1 MNPCTRIAA
10 TTSPA
15 VTPRSGKLWTLG
27 GMNTAG
33 LSASCLNLRTL
44 GHGDCRFFWWCS
56 PNVMF
61 VGL

>member
-33 LSASCLNLRTL
+33 LSASCLNLRTPGQPRGWVVL
-44 GHGDCRFFWWCS
+44 PKRYVCWFI
-56 PNVMF
+56 N
-61 VGL
+61 